1 MTPPRLAKLE
11 AHRLPG
17 GLHLFVARSRRSRL
31 LGLSL
36 LARAPP
42 AGCALVLPR
51 CSSVHTAGMRFALDL
66 VFLDA
71 GGRVMR
77 VARSVPPW
85 RVVSCRGAVAVI
97 EVAAS
102 GRGMIPFVAEEH
114 RKRLTAALDPR
125 QPIYRDTYNEYFMLL
140 MSAGGAAAGTQ
151 VPLYILMAITG
162 LWSLWVFILACVA
175 FELVVIFGL
184 ARPQMMRA
192 ERAGWAVLWGAT
204 TAVLALCFYELVAK
218 TTL

>member
-1 MTPPRLAKLE
+1 MTHARLAKLE
-11 AHRLPG
+11 THRLPG
-17 GLHLFVARSRRSRL
+17 GLRLFVARSRRARL
-31 LGLSL
+31 LGLAL
-36 LARAPP
+36 LARAPR

-77 VARSVPPW
+77 VARGVPPW
-85 RVVSCRGAVAVI
+85 RVVSCRGAVAVV

-125 QPIYRDTYNEYFMLL
+125 KPIYRDTYNEYFMLFL
-140 MSAGGAAAGTQ
+140 
-151 VPLYILMAITG
+151 
-162 LWSLWVFILACVA
+162 
-175 FELVVIFGL
+175 
-184 ARPQMMRA
+184 
-192 ERAGWAVLWGAT
+192 
-204 TAVLALCFYELVAK
+204 
-218 TTL
+218 